1 MYETLFELFVY
12 LSIYS
17 QAMKISLRLIA
28 LCLLACACSR
38 NSSETIPIISW
49 GGIPADNADA
59 FYSLARECGF
69 DHHLG
74 LYRAHE
80 SVMKSMDAAAR
91 QGIRVIISH
100 PHLRDSTEKVVSAL
114 KNHPALY
121 AYHVKDEPEV
131 SDFQWLNDVV
141 EKIRTLD
148 PDHQSYINLY
158 PNWAWGEEEYSNHIE
173 DFASQIDIPIY
184 SFDHYPVTE
193 SDGQINIRP
202 QWYRNLEEFSA
213 MARKHGRPFWA
224 FALTASHRIG
234 PPSPPAFYPVPTIG
248 QIRLQV
254 FSNLLY
260 GAQGIQYF
268 TYAGLVDS
276 KTCQKTPVYDIIRQV
291 NAEIKAYSSVF
302 YGCQVLGV
310 WHTGDSIPSHTQPLD
325 AMPHES
331 VKSLKVSGDGAVVSL
346 LRNGQKTYLA
356 VQNRDCENPAMLEAM
371 FSKKV
376 LQILP
381 ESKPKVC
388 KNASESLVSGG
399 VAIFLLK

>member
-1 MYETLFELFVY
+1 
-12 LSIYS
+12 
-17 QAMKISLRLIA
+17 MKTTLRLIA

-38 NSSETIPIISW
+38 NSSETIPVISW
-49 GGIPADNADA
+49 GGIPAENADT

-69 DHHLG
+69 DYHLG

-100 PHLRDSTEKVVSAL
+100 PHLKDSTEKVVAAL
-114 KNHPALY
+114 KDHPALY

-148 PDHQSYINLY
+148 PDHHSYINIY
-158 PNWAWGEEEYSNHIE
+158 PNWAWGEEKYAGHIE

-193 SDGQINIRP
+193 SDGQIHIRP

-213 MARKHGRPFWA
+213 MARRHGRPFWA
-224 FALTASHRIG
+224 FALTASHHLG
-234 PPSPPAFYPVPTIG
+234 PPSPPAFYPVPTLG

-254 FSNLLY
+254 FSDLLY

-291 NAEIKAYSSVF
+291 NAEIKAYSPVF
-302 YGCQVLGV
+302 CGCEVLGV
-310 WHTGDSIPSHTQPLD
+310 WHTGDSIPSHTQPLN
-325 AMPHES
+325 AMPHKA
-331 VKSLKVSGDGAVVSL
+331 VRSLNVSGDGAVVSL
-346 LRNGQKTYLA
+346 LRNGRKTYLA
-356 VQNRDCENPAMLEAM
+356 VQNRDCEKSAVLEAS
-371 FSKKV
+371 FASKV
-376 LQILP
+376 RRVIP
-381 ESKPKVC
+381 ESKAIAC
-388 KNASESLVSGG
+388 KDASVSLEPGE
-399 VAIFLLK
+399 VAVFNLR

>member
-1 MYETLFELFVY
+1 
-12 LSIYS
+12 
-17 QAMKISLRLIA
+17 MKTTLRLIV

-38 NSSETIPIISW
+38 NSSETIPVISW
-49 GGIPADNADA
+49 GGIPAENADT

-69 DHHLG
+69 DYHLG

-100 PHLRDSTEKVVSAL
+100 PHFKDSTEKVVAVL
-114 KNHPALY
+114 KDHPALC

-131 SDFQWLNDVV
+131 SDFQWLNDIVKKV
-141 EKIRTLD
+141 KGLD
-148 PDHQSYINLY
+148 PHHRCYINLY
-158 PNWAWGEEEYSNHIE
+158 PNWAWGEEQYADHIE
-173 DFASQIDIPIY
+173 DFASLIDIPVY

-202 QWYRNLEEFSA
+202 QWYRNLEEFSL
-213 MARKHGRPFWA
+213 MARRHGKPFWA
-224 FALTASHRIG
+224 FALAASHSIG
-234 PPSPPAFYPVPTIG
+234 HPSPPAFYPVPTIG

-291 NAEIKAYSSVF
+291 NAEIKAYSPVF
-302 YGCQVLGV
+302 CGCEVLGV
-310 WHTGDSIPSHTQPLD
+310 WHTGDSIPSHTQKLD
-325 AMPHES
+325 AMPHKT
-331 VKSLKVSGDGAVVSL
+331 VRSLNVSGDGAVVSL
-346 LRNGQKTYLA
+346 LRNGRNTYLA
-356 VQNRDCENPAMLEAM
+356 VQNRDCENPATLEAS
-371 FSKKV
+371 FRSKV
-376 LQILP
+376 HRFLP
-381 ESKPKVC
+381 ESKPESC
-388 KNASESLVSGG
+388 KNACESLVPGG